1 MWTLVSNVG
10 LVIEKGGKFK
20 LVKRGD
26 SKYLVKENFDVER
39 LIGDH
44 QVRDPR
50 TKYPYGCVHANPFEP
65 NGPWISTSSDKIEY
79 LVL

>member
-10 LVIEKGGKFK
+10 LVIEKGGQFK

-50 TKYPYGCVHANPFEP
+50 TKYNMDASTENTDSKFQTKRSMEP
-65 NGPWISTSSDKIEY
+65 
-79 LVL
+79 

>member
-10 LVIEKGGKFK
+10 LVIEKGGQFK
-20 LVKRGD
+20 LVQRGD

-39 LIGDH
+39 LIGTH

-50 TKYPYGCVHANPFEP
+50 TKTDRLGPKSRTKRSMDPY
-65 NGPWISTSSDKIEY
+65 IK
-79 LVL
+79 